1 MQGPTSR
8 HMYPLRFLLTII
20 KHYIWNT
27 PPMETL
33 CINAK
38 KKVYLLKLNDLFFV
52 SFLFFLVKQN
62 VPQLSKLD
70 AKINNN

>member
-1 MQGPTSR
+1 
-8 HMYPLRFLLTII
+8 
-20 KHYIWNT
+20 
-27 PPMETL
+27 METL

-38 KKVYLLKLNDLFFV
+38 KKVYLLKLIDLFFV